1 MIDRSR
7 KATLEVL
14 TESARERVLR
24 RAAEIDAARGSQVAD
39 VRAAAVEAGISS
51 DAFDQAIAELESES
65 APAVR
70 RRRSPL
76 QRTWLRVSA
85 AIVAALLAFVIMRLA
100 APAPESVAVTEQSF
114 VLRCLPEQQAAEL
127 LRPVLGPNA
136 TVVTR
141 GEGSGIITVRGT
153 PSELE
158 AARSVIE
165 GREATACPVPPA
177 H

>member
-7 KATLEVL
+7 KASLEVL

-65 APAVR
+65 TPAVR
-70 RRRSPL
+70 RPRSRL

-85 AIVAALLAFVIMRLA
+85 AIVAALLAFATMRLL
-100 APAPESVAVTEQSF
+100 APAPASVAMVEESF
-114 VLRCLPEQQAAEL
+114 ALKCLPAGQAAEL
-127 LRPVLGPNA
+127 VRPLVAPNGA
-136 TVVTR
+136 VFTR
-141 GEGSGIITVRGT
+141 GDDSRIITVRGT
-153 PSELE
+153 GEQLARVQPALDQRD
-158 AARSVIE
+158 AA
-165 GREATACPVPPA
+165 ACPVPPA
-177 H
+177 R